1 MTAPC
6 WHTCSL
12 WDIPDSQGRGV
23 CHAPQP
29 KKLHRVC
36 LALSLHV
43 STAGSASAMKECGP
57 PIPVQIVVLGKCGNS
72 CRARKRKPGSLG
84 PGVLGS
90 RGQIAENPTL
100 GKWKGDGRKYLTW
113 TRAPFPERSS
123 TVPSEFTYK
132 FKDQTVKH
140 FKMVITGLY
149 ISSKVPFWAPSSEP
163 CPGDMLMKPA
173 LVTCKRKCYKP

>member
-1 MTAPC
+1 MC
-6 WHTCSL
+6 
-12 WDIPDSQGRGV
+12 DIPASQGRGV

-36 LALSLHV
+36 PTLSLHV

-72 CRARKRKPGSLG
+72 CRARKRKPGSMG

-100 GKWKGDGRKYLTW
+100 GTWKGDGRKYRTW

-140 FKMVITGLY
+140 FKMVITDWALPLKQSAFLTTKLWALSWWHAY
-149 ISSKVPFWAPSSEP
+149 ETSSANLQKKV
-163 CPGDMLMKPA
+163 L
-173 LVTCKRKCYKP
+173 